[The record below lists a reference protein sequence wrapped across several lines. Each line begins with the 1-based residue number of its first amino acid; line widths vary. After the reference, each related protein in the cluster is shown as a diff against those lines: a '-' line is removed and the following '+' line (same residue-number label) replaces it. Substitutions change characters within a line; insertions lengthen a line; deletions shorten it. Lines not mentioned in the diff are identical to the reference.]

1 MAATYDPDPEAS
13 LGFRVPFDMDT
24 GELIELRWKRW
35 LAHDPIDLVKRFSSN
50 LKKLKGIWIECG
62 TNDQY
67 FIHYGTRI
75 LSKRLND
82 YGVKHVYE
90 EFADNHSDLDYRLDK
105 SLPFLFRA
113 ISQS

>member
-1 MAATYDPDPEAS
+1 
-13 LGFRVPFDMDT
+13 MDT

-35 LAHDPIDLVKRFSSN
+35 LAHDPIHLVKRFNGN
-50 LKKLKGIWIECG
+50 LKQLRGIWIECG
-62 TNDQY
+62 TSDQY

-82 YGVKHVYE
+82 CGVKHVYE
-90 EFADNHSDLDYRLDK
+90 EFDDNHSDLDYRLDK
-105 SLPFLFRA
+105 SLPYLFRA